1 MKRRAARGVSVNDA
15 HHQLGKLLGVN
26 VRVLGQGRNKKKSGQ
41 VDPNFYSDRARMQGL
56 RNLARAVF
64 RTRNAR
70 GMPKKYRLTV
80 KSAARPELRQTIKH
94 TRQARDALR
103 VGNIG
108 RFDHMRDKAQKH
120 LALAC
125 KHFSWPVMEERAKW
139 EAEFA
144 RGRDKGGKRQN
155 MSDRERRRKQRI
167 AEERAHFRLQPW
179 ELAPSEAG
187 NWRSPWPESSAGHAA
202 WTQAQ
207 KWRRAWPPSR
217 RSLPR
222 SKKHSRPSRRNWRR
236 LSRKLSKTNNFPAR
250 EARRRLGKV
259 GQRQPA
265 EPARDIRFAAG
276 IYFFKGMT
284 RPVHSRHFAY
294 RSPRSAAA

>member
-108 RFDHMRDKAQKH
+108 RFDHMHDKAVTH
-120 LALAC
+120 LLIAY
-125 KHFSWPVMEERAKW
+125 KHFS
-139 EAEFA
+139 
-144 RGRDKGGKRQN
+144 
-155 MSDRERRRKQRI
+155 
-167 AEERAHFRLQPW
+167 
-179 ELAPSEAG
+179 AP
-187 NWRSPWPESSAGHAA
+187 A
-202 WTQAQ
+202 WM
-207 KWRRAWPPSR
+207 R
-217 RSLPR
+217 PR
-222 SKKHSRPSRRNWRR
+222 NSRPGCP
-236 LSRKLSKTNNFPAR
+236 LSAQPVAWHGRKSMPDLS
-250 EARRRLGKV
+250 LSG
-259 GQRQPA
+259 
-265 EPARDIRFAAG
+265 
-276 IYFFKGMT
+276 
-284 RPVHSRHFAY
+284 
-294 RSPRSAAA
+294 